1 MSSSVEHTHEDGTTH
16 THVDGDKPHTHQA
29 DSSNNTCICGSG
41 KRNRSCQLHGG

>member
-1 MSSSVEHTHEDGTTH
+1 MSSAVEHTPEDGTTH
-16 THVDGDKPHTHQA
+16 THVDGDKPHTHEA